1 MRACWR
7 RRIRAASHCTP
18 IVTAAAPIVAAE
30 PTRNLRLVIA
40 CARIE
45 RPIVRLLPN
54 PCPIA
59 VRALRL
65 TERGVAA
72 YRLRDEVSNVWL
84 TRGLDYRRG
93 RLSRSSPHDD
103 VEDCDAFSMPPT
115 I

>member
-1 MRACWR
+1 MSEG
-7 RRIRAASHCTP
+7 SHCTP
-18 IVTAAAPIVAAE
+18 IVTAAAPTVAAE

-45 RPIVRLLPN
+45 RPIVRLLHN
-54 PCPIA
+54 PCPTA

-84 TRGLDYRRG
+84 TTLPSTIAGVSRVAHHAMTSKAVTHSAC
-93 RLSRSSPHDD
+93 RLQS
-103 VEDCDAFSMPPT
+103 
-115 I
+115 